1 MGKKEE
7 NLCGEMQSRG
17 MYASEG
23 LWYGA
28 PYMPVERLSQPVTPR
43 ENLLRYY
50 RGEKYYWMP
59 DIVSD
64 QVDITPSCNP
74 DVDASDFEGGYDA
87 FGVKWIPVEG
97 GMLPAFVEP
106 GFILLEDIADWK
118 SLKWPEPDDWGT
130 GADAWQVQIDALDA
144 EGVYEACGDELMM
157 ESYPLLPEG
166 IHGDALEAHIRGV
179 FEKFCIR
186 HRGLVDF
193 YDMEEG
199 RWPESRRLIYKAG
212 RKLALEREKKE
223 ERQC

>member
-74 DVDASDFEGGYDA
+74 VSYTHLYSPTPRGQ
-87 FGVKWIPVEG
+87 VIPAIH
-97 GMLPAFVEP
+97 P
-106 GFILLEDIADWK
+106 
-118 SLKWPEPDDWGT
+118 
-130 GADAWQVQIDALDA
+130 
-144 EGVYEACGDELMM
+144 CGL
-157 ESYPLLPEG
+157 S
-166 IHGDALEAHIRGV
+166 
-179 FEKFCIR
+179 
-186 HRGLVDF
+186 
-193 YDMEEG
+193 
-199 RWPESRRLIYKAG
+199 
-212 RKLALEREKKE
+212 
-223 ERQC
+223 